1 MFWTFVLCS
10 LNIVW
15 LLHTL
20 KDYAQYELCDFVVC
34 LRETMSFALVMS
46 GLVKNFNIGI
56 YSDIIIVINVKVC
69 RMVPLI
75 ELNLF
80 IPLSVTLAITQGQT
94 ICQDQNN
101 VEQF

>member
-1 MFWTFVLCS
+1 
-10 LNIVW
+10 
-15 LLHTL
+15 
-20 KDYAQYELCDFVVC
+20 
-34 LRETMSFALVMS
+34 MSFALVMS

-80 IPLSVTLAITQGQT
+80 IPHSMTMTVFQGHT
-94 ICQDQNN
+94 S